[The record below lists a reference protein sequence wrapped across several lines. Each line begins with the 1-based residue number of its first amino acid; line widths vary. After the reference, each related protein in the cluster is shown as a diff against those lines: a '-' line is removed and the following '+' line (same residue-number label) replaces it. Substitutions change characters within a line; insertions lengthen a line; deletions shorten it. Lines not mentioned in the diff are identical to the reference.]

1 MEQSEYTDED
11 YEKLEKYNQFCE
23 SLYHNKKIMMLQR
36 LDVTIQ
42 SLLWNQPYAYDTS
55 KVVELRNE
63 INITRAFAV
72 QDVFDSRR
80 SVCHHHNALFHVIA
94 SQSGV

>member
-42 SLLWNQPYAYDTS
+42 SLLWNQPYTYDTS

-63 INITRAFAV
+63 INITRAFTV

-80 SVCHHHNALFHVIA
+80 SVCHHPIV
-94 SQSGV
+94 